1 MEGSVNAMNILEY
14 ESSGHA
20 LYAELCNVVAELL
33 DRAIQNAEGFRLQ
46 QIQSRAKDPISL
58 RARLAQVGAV
68 ESDEIETLRKDLA
81 GCRIVFYT
89 NNDVN
94 RFATSGL
101 LGDLFEIDWERS
113 KFHQPGPGT

>member
-46 QIQSRAKDPISL
+46 QIQSRGTNTEN
-58 RARLAQVGAV
+58 LA
-68 ESDEIETLRKDLA
+68 E
-81 GCRIVFYT
+81 
-89 NNDVN
+89 
-94 RFATSGL
+94 
-101 LGDLFEIDWERS
+101 
-113 KFHQPGPGT
+113 